1 MSLHVAI
8 GVFDGVHAGHRAV
21 LTSAV
26 AAANQD
32 DGKVI
37 ALTFEPH
44 PSRIIRPQNPVLL
57 ILNRKQKDARLREAG
72 ADEIVHQA
80 FDPVHRAITA
90 EAYIPW
96 LKERFPGL
104 TSLHVGDNFCY
115 GQGRKGDVARLAA
128 DGNSQ
133 GLSVE
138 IIPPVKTCGEITSS
152 SRIRE
157 ALVAGELELA
167 NSMLVRPYEAEGVIE
182 NGRKVGRSIGFP
194 TLNIPWKPELVPAY
208 GVYAGEVVTSEGNA
222 EPAVLNWGVRPTVD
236 TNASEPLLEAH
247 ILRLSSTP
255 PVPEN
260 TIRVRWLKR
269 MRAEQR
275 FEDLHKLRQQIEVD
289 CLEARKFLGLT

>member
-1 MSLHVAI
+1 MRLHVAI

-21 LTSAV
+21 LASAV

-32 DGKVI
+32 GGKVV

-57 ILNRKQKDARLREAG
+57 ILNRKQKDARLLEAG

-80 FDPVHRAITA
+80 FDPAHRAMTA

-96 LKERFPGL
+96 LKERFPAL
-104 TSLHVGDNFCY
+104 VSLHVGDNFCY
-115 GQGRKGDVARLAA
+115 GQGRKGDAERLAV
-128 DGNSQ
+128 DGNAQS
-133 GLSVE
+133 LSVE

-167 NSMLVRPYEAEGVIE
+167 NSMLVRPYEAEGAIE
-182 NGRKVGRSIGFP
+182 SGRKVGRSIGFP
-194 TLNIPWKPELVPAY
+194 TLNVPWKPELVPCY
-208 GVYAGEVVTSEGNA
+208 GVYAGEVVTPEGIA

-236 TNASEPLLEAH
+236 ANASEPLLEAH
-247 ILRLSSTP
+247 VLRSSGILPAPGS
-255 PVPEN
+255 N
-260 TIRVRWLKR
+260 IRVRWLKR
-269 MRAEQR
+269 IRPEQR
-275 FEDLHKLRQQIEVD
+275 FEDLNKLRQQIEVD
-289 CLEARKFLGLT
+289 CLTARQFLGLT

>member
-26 AAANQD
+26 AAANED

-80 FDPVHRAITA
+80 FDPVHRAIAA

-260 TIRVRWLKR
+260 SIRVRWLKR